1 MLFRPEQPHVRN
13 LCWRKEDSPPNTSS
27 EQLLITIAQPG
38 GWLACIIPKR
48 QLDADEDNG
57 EHGGDRLL
65 LR

>member
-1 MLFRPEQPHVRN
+1 MCAISAEGKRTHPRTFP
-13 LCWRKEDSPPNTSS
+13 S

-38 GWLACIIPKR
+38 GWLACIIPKG

-65 LR
+65 LW